1 MQIKKTNSED
11 LAMLKLFVNKLEEEL
26 DNKGLD
32 CFGTNVVS
40 EIIED
45 IRDPSDFS
53 HINFMETHG
62 KSVMKKSV
70 KRTRIFFNSNGI
82 FYNHYDRS
90 QIADKPTDNDSGPT
104 SALQIEWDYFTNVF
118 HIKVTSSE
126 VRKTGS
132 VTGFVDKNYESEAE
146 INWDFEFENRRD
158 IQLIKVRLGKLYKK
172 VAEYKLYKKEV
183 EQRRELIN
191 IAVKAF
197 PDFVDSLILGGSDEK
212 RDV

>member
-32 CFGTNVVS
+32 CFDTNVVS

-53 HINFMETHG
+53 HVNFMNISD
-62 KSVMKKSV
+62 KSIMKKSV
-70 KRTRIFFNSNGI
+70 KRTRIFFNSNGV
-82 FYNHYDRS
+82 FYNYHDRL
-90 QIADKPTDNDSGPT
+90 QKADKPVSDDIGLT
-104 SALQIEWDYFTNVF
+104 SKLDIEWDYFTNVF

-126 VRKTGS
+126 IRKSTS
-132 VTGFVDKNYESEAE
+132 LNATMEKSHESEAE

-158 IQLIKVRLGKLYKK
+158 IQLMKVRLGKLYKK
-172 VAEYKLYKKEV
+172 VAEYRKNKQEV
-183 EQRRELIN
+183 EKRRELID

-212 RDV
+212 RDI